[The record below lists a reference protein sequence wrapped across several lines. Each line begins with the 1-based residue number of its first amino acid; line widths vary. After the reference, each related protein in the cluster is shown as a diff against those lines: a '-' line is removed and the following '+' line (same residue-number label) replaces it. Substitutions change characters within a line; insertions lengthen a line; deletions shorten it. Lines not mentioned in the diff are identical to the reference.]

1 MYIDDS
7 ERLSKALSIP
17 FDQVPYFKSWRIS
30 LKSHSLN
37 LSEKIMFKCAIS
49 IRCCFRIV
57 TEGNEINQAL
67 VIDKLIKDLLAIL
80 SEKYEIVMA
89 RNLSDHRE
97 EASSRLL
104 DT

>member
-1 MYIDDS
+1 MHIDDS

-17 FDQVPYFKSWRIS
+17 FDQMVK
-30 LKSHSLN
+30 
-37 LSEKIMFKCAIS
+37 
-49 IRCCFRIV
+49 
-57 TEGNEINQAL
+57 NEIENIWMIDQAL

-80 SEKYEIVMA
+80 SEKYEIVMVMA
-89 RNLSDHRE
+89 RNLSDHRK

>member
-1 MYIDDS
+1 
-7 ERLSKALSIP
+7 
-17 FDQVPYFKSWRIS
+17 
-30 LKSHSLN
+30 
-37 LSEKIMFKCAIS
+37 
-49 IRCCFRIV
+49 IV